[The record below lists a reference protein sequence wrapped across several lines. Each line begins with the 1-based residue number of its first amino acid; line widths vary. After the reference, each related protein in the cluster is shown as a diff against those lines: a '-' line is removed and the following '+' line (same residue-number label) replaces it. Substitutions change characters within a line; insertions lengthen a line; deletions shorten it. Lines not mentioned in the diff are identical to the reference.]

1 MYYRNGIIIEA
12 GWC

>member
-1 MYYRNGIIIEA
+1 MFYRNGIIIEA